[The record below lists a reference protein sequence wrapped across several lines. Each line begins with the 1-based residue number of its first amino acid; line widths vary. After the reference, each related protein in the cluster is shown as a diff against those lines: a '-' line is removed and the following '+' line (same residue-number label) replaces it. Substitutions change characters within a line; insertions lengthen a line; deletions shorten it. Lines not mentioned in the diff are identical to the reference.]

1 MTRGR
6 AIFAIVSI
14 LVIVAIASGTFARA
28 VTREQAEEDSLY
40 KSLSIFTEVLN
51 LIRRAYVEETSVDLL
66 FAGALDGTTD
76 ALDSMST
83 FVPSEEVE
91 RYRKA
96 REIGIGHSGVSL
108 VKERGIAYVLA
119 VSPGSP
125 GAASGLE
132 RGDAIA
138 QINGRRT
145 RRMPLWEIHT
155 EFAGEP
161 GTELTLEVIRRGQSE
176 ERSLTLAAF
185 EPPAPALER
194 QEDLPVLRLS
204 RFEPRTL
211 ATVERLLADLAAEGA
226 DSLLLDLRGVAG
238 GSSEAAYEVAELFV
252 TGKLGG
258 LISRSEILETFT
270 GERPPVWQG
279 TVVVLI
285 DRATQGASEILAAIL
300 QQSGR
305 AELVGEPSFGHA
317 GRQTAVTLSTGGEL
331 FLTDAFYTGPD
342 EAPIQ
347 TSLEPELRV
356 SEASRNLSEAEI
368 PLPDLILKRG
378 LERLRE
384 AEPALKK
391 VA

>member
-14 LVIVAIASGTFARA
+14 LVIVAIVSGTFARA

-51 LIRRAYVEETSVDLL
+51 LIRRAYVEETSVDIL

-83 FVPSEEVE
+83 YVPSEEVE

-96 REIGIGHSGVSL
+96 REVGLGHSGVVL

-125 GAASGLE
+125 GEAAGLQ
-132 RGDAIA
+132 RGDAVA

-145 RRMPLWEIHT
+145 RRMPLWEIQT
-155 EFAGEP
+155 LFAGEP
-161 GTELTLEVIRRGQSE
+161 GTELSLEVIRGGQSE
-176 ERSLTLAAF
+176 DKKLTLSAF
-185 EPPAPALER
+185 DPPAPALDRE
-194 QEDLPVLRLS
+194 EDVPVLRLS

-211 ATVERLLADLAAEGA
+211 AAVEVLLAQLAAEGA
-226 DSLLLDLRGVAG
+226 DGLLVDLRGVAG
-238 GSSEAAYEVAELFV
+238 GSSEAAYAVADLFV
-252 TGKLGG
+252 TGRLGG
-258 LISRSEILETFT
+258 LMSRSETLESFT
-270 GERPPVWQG
+270 GERSPVWEG

-300 QQSGR
+300 KQSGG
-305 AELVGEPSFGHA
+305 AELVGEPTFGHA
-317 GRQTAVTLSTGGEL
+317 GRQTAVELSTGGEL

-342 EAPIQ
+342 DAPIR
-347 TSLEPELRV
+347 TGLEPELRV
-356 SEASRNLSEAEI
+356 SEATRNLSEAEL
-368 PLPDLILKRG
+368 PLRELILKRG
-378 LERLRE
+378 IERLLE
-384 AEPALKK
+384 AQPTLKK